1 MSEIFISIYKRTDL
15 RVSRRPNVMGI
26 RECKCFSFR
35 FGRILNENEVAVL
48 CVRRIDRAR
57 NGLAGKD
64 GKFGI
69 TTTVGF

>member
-1 MSEIFISIYKRTDL
+1 
-15 RVSRRPNVMGI
+15 MGI

-64 GKFGI
+64 GEFGI
-69 TTTVGF
+69 TTIILQF